1 MLDVGSTPYPF
12 FPLQIALVAFL
23 VLFGAWSRISWFFF
37 RNYPYTVGPF
47 HFFPFFSLHYTLS
60 GLGAASRLFYPSLL
74 TRIMCVLLSEFQGAC
89 FELQGV
95 FGALVGRCV
104 LGMVRGIIGTSY
116 VPSTFFRCENYGVG
130 FCR

>member
-1 MLDVGSTPYPF
+1 MLAPLLILF

-37 RNYPYTVGPF
+37 QNYPCTVGPF
-47 HFFPFFSLHYTLS
+47 HFFFSFFFFHYILS
-60 GLGAASRLFYPSLL
+60 GLGAASRLFCPSLL
-74 TRIMCVLLSEFQGAC
+74 TRIMCVLLSESQGAC

-104 LGMVRGIIGTSY
+104 LGGL
-116 VPSTFFRCENYGVG
+116 
-130 FCR
+130 